1 MVYFCNC
8 ENNHRLAHNIIFDW
22 VSILAPPLPL
32 SLFNSMNDKGITSLH
47 LYTKMITVTCTGTIT
62 SICNNFFVTLHRT
75 NVSLG
80 ETGAASCINTLKLCA
95 ADAKPTQSKIA
106 P

>member
-8 ENNHRLAHNIIFDW
+8 ENDHHLAHDIIFDW

-32 SLFNSMNDKGITSLH
+32 SLFNSMNNKGITSLH
-47 LYTKMITVTCTGTIT
+47 LYSKMSTVRCTGTIT
-62 SICNNFFVTLHRT
+62 SIYNNFFVTSHPT
-75 NVSLG
+75 NVCLG
-80 ETGAASCINTLKLCA
+80 ETDAASCINTLKLCA
-95 ADAKPTQSKIA
+95 ADAKPTRSKIA